1 MSIQNILIPRV
12 SSSEIVN
19 CHQLPSIQLE
29 SLPHIPHFQRRHD
42 RFLHSISALP
52 GPEAFQPHAGKL
64 HQHKTLKSPRW
75 RWKCRMLGR
84 NRETEKH
91 WKIAGCFF
99 KPLEKPDLSWRDLNF
114 FYQAWIYWV
123 CVVSFFQGFIT
134 VSTMSETST
143 SQKKQLVKKNIEIVA
158 SSQVL
163 RSLEVYSALLFSCW
177 GCSSLW
183 LPEIFNFFFGLFCCS
198 DSFWIDKTKT

>member
-29 SLPHIPHFQRRHD
+29 SLPHIHHFQRRHD
-42 RFLHSISALP
+42 RFLRSISALP
-52 GPEAFQPHAGKL
+52 GPEAFRPHAGKL

-84 NRETEKH
+84 NRETEQR

-123 CVVSFFQGFIT
+123 CVVSFFRDLSPYQQW
-134 VSTMSETST
+134 VKL
-143 SQKKQLVKKNIEIVA
+143 QQVKKKKKKTCEKHRNRCFQPSPQEPW
-158 SSQVL
+158 SVL
-163 RSLEVYSALLFSCW
+163 CTPIFLL
-177 GCSSLW
+177 GML
-183 LPEIFNFFFGLFCCS
+183 
-198 DSFWIDKTKT
+198 